1 MKLQEIFDQLTYGEL
16 SNLSIGGG
24 AAGVIGESA
33 WPRVLAHINLGLTAL
48 YKRFNLKEGR
58 ITLELQPGVFSYSLN
73 SLYAVSNLSSSQAV
87 RYIKDTTT
95 IPFKDDILKVEKILT
110 DDGIPF
116 PLNDSSNCYSIN
128 TPSSTSIRV
137 PEDVVDSG
145 SDLPQ
150 ELETENLEIVYRA
163 NHPKLVIPIGYYD
176 PTRVIVQLPDTHL
189 QALLFFV
196 AMRANTPIGM
206 REEFNASNNF
216 AAKYEAECQQLET
229 AGLQVDQGSQNT
241 RLERGG
247 WV

>member
-24 AAGVIGESA
+24 AAGVISEAA

-58 ITLELQPGVFSYSLN
+58 ITVELQPGQFIYSLN
-73 SLYAVSNLSSSQAV
+73 SLYAVTRLGSSEAV
-87 RYIKDTTT
+87 RYIKDTSTN
-95 IPFKDDILKVEKILT
+95 PFKDDILKLDKVLT
-110 DDGIPF
+110 DGGIEF

-128 TPSSTSIRV
+128 TPSSTVISV
-137 PEDVVDSG
+137 PKDVVNS
-145 SDLPQ
+145 SAELPE
-150 ELETENLEIVYRA
+150 ELETDNLEIVYRA
-163 NHPKLVIPIGYYD
+163 NHPKLVIPVGYYD
-176 PTRVIVQLPDTHL
+176 PTRVTVQLPDTHL

-196 AMRANTPIGM
+196 AMRANAPIGM

-216 AAKYEAECQQLET
+216 AAKYEAECVQLET
-229 AGLQVDQGSQNT
+229 SGMQVDQGAQNT
-241 RLERGG
+241 RMERGG